1 MGSLWCVNVFTV
13 LSVLSRSRETTF
25 LTDGVIVIVSL
36 LCLSGVGIKD
46 RCRLR
51 WPLKELNVLR
61 LDLRQAKWADLRSYE
76 H

>member
-51 WPLKELNVLR
+51 WPLK
-61 LDLRQAKWADLRSYE
+61 
-76 H
+76 